1 MVSTILGGMIR
12 QGLAAI
18 IETIQYLNE
27 NEIPHGQIQFIIT
40 VGEESGLKR
49 VKELDSTYI
58 DEFGYAV
65 DASQP
70 VGTTVVGAPTQM
82 VINTTILGKRL
93 MLVHLQ
99 KELVQ

>member
-1 MVSTILGGMIR
+1 MIR
-12 QGLAAI
+12 RISAI

-40 VGEESGLKR
+40 VGEESGLKG

-58 DEFGYAV
+58 DAEFGYAV

-70 VGTTVVGAPTQM
+70 VGTTVVEHQ
-82 VINTTILGKRL
+82 LKWS
-93 MLVHLQ
+93 
-99 KELVQ
+99 